1 MIHKSDLYQTENKP
15 TLSMESRE
23 TVARC
28 CLSAETSLAVIALV
42 WASIRAVLQGAQV
55 TSFKCHSP
63 VLYLQNLNIRT
74 VWGGVFSPTRLS
86 PAAIP
91 DIPGLYSSI
100 EGGGSKTSIFKKD
113 TAWDA
118 ITAAH
123 QRFYFL
129 FTATKVDIFVRYTM
143 SDIYS

>member
-1 MIHKSDLYQTENKP
+1 MYSQTENEP
-15 TLSMESRE
+15 TLSMESRD

-28 CLSAETSLAVIALV
+28 CLSAVMSLAVIALV

-55 TSFKCHSP
+55 SSFKRYSP
-63 VLYLQNLNIRT
+63 VLYLQNLNIQT
-74 VWGGVFSPTRLS
+74 AWGGVFSSTRLS
-86 PAAIP
+86 PVAIP
-91 DIPGLYSSI
+91 DIPGLYLSI
-100 EGGGSKTSIFKKD
+100 EGGGSKTFIFKKD

-123 QRFYFL
+123 QRFHFL
-129 FTATKVDIFVRYTM
+129 LTATKVDIFVRYTM